1 MDGRC
6 YLLETLTSD
15 ALYRIHLATIEIL
28 QSIGVKI
35 DHEGALRA
43 LADAGA
49 DVDPKNKIARLQE
62 YHVKEALRK
71 APSAFNL
78 YGRNRRNLLRLG
90 GNRVHFSTAGSA
102 VFVLDFDT
110 GKRRYATLKDTA
122 LLTRLAD
129 GLGNIDHVSEMVFP
143 SDVPEGAMHAYEI
156 VERFRNTEKTTD
168 GYTFGKTEA
177 LDTIKIASTVL
188 GGEEELRKRPTL
200 LGFHNPTS
208 PLTHSEDGLDGLKV
222 YGEYG
227 QPVIIAPEAQGAMTA
242 PATLAGLLSQTN
254 AEILSGIV
262 IAELF
267 NPGAPV
273 LYGTVSAIADA
284 RTGNI
289 ALGGPETGL
298 INVAHGQM
306 SRYYGIPSRGTGG
319 VTDANVLGVQ
329 SGIEQATTLILAAL
343 AGINFIY
350 YAGGPHIESTK
361 TVSYEQ
367 LVIGNELCG
376 MVSRILRG
384 IEVTDETLA
393 VDVTRKIGPG
403 GMFIGHKHTLE
414 HFNENFIPTIM
425 NRETREAW
433 ERKGSKGMQDASKET
448 IKGILSNHHPM
459 PLDQGVEKELSV
471 IIKDVEQRASRSSK
485 RQLSSIG

>member
-1 MDGRC
+1 M
-6 YLLETLTSD
+6 LEILTSD
-15 ALYRIHLATIEIL
+15 TLYKIHLATIEIL

-35 DHEGALRA
+35 YHKRA
-43 LADAGA
+43 LSALSDAGA
-49 DVDPKNKIARLQE
+49 EVDHESKIARIQE

-71 APSAFNL
+71 APSTFNL
-78 YGRNRRNLLRLG
+78 YGRDRRNVLHLG
-90 GNRVHFSTAGSA
+90 GNRVYFSTAGSA
-102 VFVLDFDT
+102 AYVLDLDT
-110 GKRRYATLKDTA
+110 GKRRYATMKDTT

-129 GLGNIDHVSEMVFP
+129 SLDNIDHVSEMAFP
-143 SDVPEGAMHAYEI
+143 NDVPEKAMHAYEL

-168 GYTFGKTEA
+168 GYTFGGAET
-177 LDTIKIASTVL
+177 LDTIRIGSAIF
-188 GGEEELRKRPTL
+188 GGEDELRKRPAL

-208 PLTHSEDGLDGLKV
+208 PLSHSEDGLEGLRI

-227 QPVIIAPEAQGAMTA
+227 QPVIIAPEAQAGMTA
-242 PATLAGLLSQTN
+242 PTTLAGLLSQQN

-273 LYGTVSAIADA
+273 LYGTVSAVSDP

-306 SRYYGIPSRGTGG
+306 ARYYGIPSRGTGG

-367 LVIGNELCG
+367 LVISDELCG

-393 VDVTRKIGPG
+393 VDVTRETGPG
-403 GMFIGHKHTLE
+403 GMFIGHRHTLE
-414 HFNENFIPTIM
+414 HVNENFIPNIM

-433 ERKGSKGMQDASKET
+433 ERKGSKSMQDVSKEK
-448 IKGILSNHHPM
+448 IVKILADYRPK
-459 PLDQGVEKELSV
+459 PLDPDVEKELAL
-471 IIKDVEQRASRSSK
+471 IIKGVEERVSRGRAHAGVS
-485 RQLSSIG
+485 LANAY

>member
-1 MDGRC
+1 M
-6 YLLETLTSD
+6 LLEILTSD
-15 ALYRIHLATIEIL
+15 ELYRIHLATIEIL
-28 QSIGVKI
+28 QSTGVKVY
-35 DHEGALRA
+35 HEGALRA

-49 DVDPKNKIARLQE
+49 EVDAKSNIAKIQE

-71 APSAFNL
+71 APSTFNL
-78 YGRNRRNLLRLG
+78 YGRNRKNVLRLE

-102 VFVLDFDT
+102 AFVLDLDT
-110 GKRRYATLKDTA
+110 GKRRYATMKDTTR
-122 LLTRLAD
+122 LTTLAD

-143 SDVPEGAMHAYEI
+143 NDVPEAAMHAIEL
-156 VERFRNTEKTTD
+156 VERFRNTEKPTD
-168 GYTFGKTEA
+168 GYTFGRAEA
-177 LDTIKIASTVL
+177 LDTIEIGSAIF
-188 GGEEELRKRPTL
+188 GGEEELRRRPSL
-200 LGFHNPTS
+200 LGYHNPTS
-208 PLTHSEDGLDGLKV
+208 PLAHSEDGLDGLRV

-227 QPVIIAPEAQGAMTA
+227 QPVIIAPEAQGGMTA
-242 PATLAGLLSQTN
+242 PVTLAGLLSQAN
-254 AEILSGIV
+254 AEVLSGIV

-267 NPGAPV
+267 NPGAPI
-273 LYGTVSAIADA
+273 LYGTVSAISDP

-306 SRYYGIPSRGTGG
+306 ARYYGIPSRGTGG

-367 LVIGNELCG
+367 LVIGDELCG

-384 IEVTDETLA
+384 VEVTDETLA
-393 VDVTRKIGPG
+393 VDVTRNVGPG
-403 GMFIGHKHTLE
+403 GMFIGQRHTME
-414 HFNENFIPTIM
+414 HFNQNFIPKIM

-433 ERKGSKGMQDASKET
+433 ERKGSKDMQDVAKET
-448 IKGILSNHHPM
+448 IRNILSNHHPK
-459 PLDQGVEKELSV
+459 PLDQEVEKELAV
-471 IIKDVEQRASRSSK
+471 ILKDVKLCASLNYK
-485 RQLSSIG
+485 RQLSTIS